1 MMMMKGQM
9 TPEMQKQMQER
20 MAKMGPGAQMCQ
32 VGSGGQMCTMPGMGG
47 QDVQK
52 QLADLGKRVE
62 ALENQLK
69 KKK

>member
-1 MMMMKGQM
+1 MSDSGTSANTANANASAYEDLRQNLKTVISGV
-9 TPEMQKQMQER
+9 ER
-20 MAKMGPGAQMCQ
+20 
-32 VGSGGQMCTMPGMGG
+32 
-47 QDVQK
+47 VQK